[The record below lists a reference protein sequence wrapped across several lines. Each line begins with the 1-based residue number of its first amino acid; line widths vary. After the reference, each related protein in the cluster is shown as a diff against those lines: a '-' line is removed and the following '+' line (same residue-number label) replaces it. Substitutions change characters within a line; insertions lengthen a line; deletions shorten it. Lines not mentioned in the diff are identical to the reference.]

1 MHERQKELIKIINEH
16 TELAEQGCIQSM
28 QIVIHAQIEL
38 DEIETK

>member
-1 MHERQKELIKIINEH
+1 MNQRQKELIEIINEH

-28 QIVIHAQIEL
+28 QLVINAQIEL